1 MDLKKKKKMFLAMY
15 VMSKNMGNSEYGF
28 LFNLVWLTN

>member
-15 VMSKNMGNSEYGF
+15 VMSKNMGIQNMVSY
-28 LFNLVWLTN
+28 LI